1 MKKTILVVEDEK
13 AIADILIFNLQREG
27 YKTLEANDGPE
38 GLRQALEEAPDL
50 VLLDVMLP
58 KVDGFTALERIR
70 KISGTPVI
78 LVTARDSVEDQV
90 KGFGLLAD
98 DYIPKPFDMP
108 VLLCKVAAVLRRTG
122 KCETETDKMICC
134 GDLRLDAERYR
145 GILRG
150 YGAGADDE
158 RV

>member
-1 MKKTILVVEDEK
+1 MNRILVIEDEP
-13 AIADILIFNLQREG
+13 DIQEVLRNYLQASG
-27 YKTLEANDGPE
+27 YAVLVAGDGEE
-38 GLRQALEEAPDL
+38 GLTVFQKEAVDL

-58 KVDGFTALERIR
+58 KVDGFTVLERIR

-122 KCETETDKMICC
+122 KCETEMDKMICC

>member
-58 KVDGFTALERIR
+58 GMDGFE
-70 KISGTPVI
+70 V
-78 LVTARDSVEDQV
+78 
-90 KGFGLLAD
+90 
-98 DYIPKPFDMP
+98 
-108 VLLCKVAAVLRRTG
+108 CK
-122 KCETETDKMICC
+122 
-134 GDLRLDAERYR
+134 
-145 GILRG
+145 
-150 YGAGADDE
+150 
-158 RV
+158 RVRQT